1 MNNSS
6 NIHLVR
12 VFSIFLL
19 LLLSLSDFAFAQ
31 EKYSVFGRVK
41 IENGSLENTRISI
54 LKNAEKMSSSLID
67 GSGKFEYELD
77 FGNEYILEFS
87 KEGFVT
93 KKVSIS
99 TFVPLDI
106 LSRDNQFPP
115 FKFMVSLFPAY
126 EGLDLSVFDQPMG
139 MIMYD
144 KELDDFD
151 YDRDYDSQI
160 RDAIKK
166 AEEEAR
172 RRAAELEAQRMAT
185 ERAYRAAL
193 QRGDSNLRS
202 KNYDV
207 SKSAYTEALT
217 IRPEEEY
224 PKAQLLKLEGLMNQ
238 DLAAAAE
245 AARLAA
251 EEKALEEKY
260 MALIVQADN
269 YLAAINYELSKE
281 TYTKALELKEN
292 EAYPKNQIQKIN
304 DLLLKQKA
312 EAEETARLAAEQKT
326 LDDKYA
332 TIISLADSQF
342 SSGDYT
348 SAKSSYSDALSLKAE
363 EAYPKSQIQKID
375 ALLGQQQAA
384 ADEAARLAAEEKALA
399 DKYASLISQADSQF
413 SSEEYA
419 SAKSSYSDALS
430 LKAEEAYPK
439 SQIQKIDALL
449 AQQQAAA
456 DEAARLAAEEKAL
469 ADKYA
474 SLISQ
479 ADSQFSSEEYASAKS
494 SYSDALSLK
503 AEEAYPKSQIQK
515 IDALLAQQQ
524 AAADEAARLAA
535 EEKALA
541 DKYASI
547 ISLADSQFI
556 SGDYAS
562 AKSSYSDALS
572 LKAEEAY
579 PKSQIQK
586 IDDLL
591 AQQQAAADEAV
602 KQKALADKYAS
613 IISLADSQFSSGDY
627 ISAKSSYSDA
637 LSLKA
642 EEAYPKSQIQKIDA
656 LLAQQQAAADEAARL
671 AGEQKA
677 LADKYVSL
685 ISQADSQF
693 SSEEYASAKSSY
705 SDALSLKAEEA
716 YPKSQIQKI
725 DALLAQQQAAADEAA
740 RLAAEQKAL
749 ADKYAS
755 IISQADSQYASKEYG
770 QAKTTYGDA
779 LNLKAEEVYPKSQI
793 EKIDEILA
801 NLERQAEIEARLAA
815 EKKALDEKYALILAQ
830 ADAQFEAEDY
840 QAAKMDYLNAL
851 ELKSNEIYPKSQIQ
865 KIEDIILEQARKEQE
880 QARLAAQNKV
890 LDEKYNAFIVLAD
903 SQFSS
908 ESYESAKNNY
918 ELAIEIRKEES
929 YPQDQVRK
937 INEIMQKLQAKAD
950 EEARIAE
957 ALQETERSYRN
968 HVDLGDEF
976 FKRKK
981 WQSAIQEYEMALQAK
996 PGEIYPSNQIA
1007 EINKIVDELA
1017 RQEKEKSSLQY
1028 QYAALIAE
1036 ADEFMNQVDYSAAAR
1051 KYQGALDLK
1060 PEESYPKNQLKRIE
1074 VLRERQRI
1082 ADRNQKEIDQKYAKE
1097 IEDGEKYLREEQF
1110 SVARHHFKAAL
1121 TIKPGEV
1128 YPQEKLD
1135 EIAQRIAA
1143 LKSAEEDDLANNPA
1157 NFDKKLSITWE
1168 REYAEMIAM
1177 GDDAFEVSHFSVAK
1191 VMFERALVIFE
1202 REYPKK
1208 KLKEIDKLIREGKD
1222 LSLTKEYHQLIARA
1236 DAELTKENYSVAK
1249 FYYQKARNLNASEKY
1264 PEKQMEKIEELI
1276 DSAKNQK
1283 IEAEYKSLID
1293 QADEAFDKGNYSV
1306 ARFYY
1311 RKAKLLKSD
1320 ESYPKERLKLIQS
1333 EQSKK

>member
-1 MNNSS
+1 
-6 NIHLVR
+6 
-12 VFSIFLL
+12 
-19 LLLSLSDFAFAQ
+19 
-31 EKYSVFGRVK
+31 
-41 IENGSLENTRISI
+41 
-54 LKNAEKMSSSLID
+54 
-67 GSGKFEYELD
+67 
-77 FGNEYILEFS
+77 
-87 KEGFVT
+87 
-93 KKVSIS
+93 
-99 TFVPLDI
+99 
-106 LSRDNQFPP
+106 
-115 FKFMVSLFPAY
+115 
-126 EGLDLSVFDQPMG
+126 
-139 MIMYD
+139 
-144 KELDDFD
+144 
-151 YDRDYDSQI
+151 
-160 RDAIKK
+160 
-166 AEEEAR
+166 
-172 RRAAELEAQRMAT
+172 
-185 ERAYRAAL
+185 
-193 QRGDSNLRS
+193 
-202 KNYDV
+202 
-207 SKSAYTEALT
+207 
-217 IRPEEEY
+217 
-224 PKAQLLKLEGLMNQ
+224 
-238 DLAAAAE
+238 
-245 AARLAA
+245 
-251 EEKALEEKY
+251 
-260 MALIVQADN
+260 
-269 YLAAINYELSKE
+269 
-281 TYTKALELKEN
+281 
-292 EAYPKNQIQKIN
+292 
-304 DLLLKQKA
+304 
-312 EAEETARLAAEQKT
+312 
-326 LDDKYA
+326 
-332 TIISLADSQF
+332 
-342 SSGDYT
+342 
-348 SAKSSYSDALSLKAE
+348 
-363 EAYPKSQIQKID
+363 
-375 ALLGQQQAA
+375 
-384 ADEAARLAAEEKALA
+384 
-399 DKYASLISQADSQF
+399 
-413 SSEEYA
+413 
-419 SAKSSYSDALS
+419 

-449 AQQQAAA
+449 AQQQAAT
-456 DEAARLAAEEKAL
+456 
-469 ADKYA
+469 
-474 SLISQ
+474 
-479 ADSQFSSEEYASAKS
+479 
-494 SYSDALSLK
+494 
-503 AEEAYPKSQIQK
+503 
-515 IDALLAQQQ
+515 
-524 AAADEAARLAA
+524 DEAARLAA

-677 LADKYVSL
+677 LADKYAFL